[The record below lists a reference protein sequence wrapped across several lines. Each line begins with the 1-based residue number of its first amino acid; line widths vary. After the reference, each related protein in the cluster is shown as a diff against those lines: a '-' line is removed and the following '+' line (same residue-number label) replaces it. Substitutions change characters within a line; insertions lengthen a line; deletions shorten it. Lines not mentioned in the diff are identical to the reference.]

1 MRKMM
6 IFLMAAL
13 LIAIVGLSSGDAAA
27 AVNQTD
33 IPQVF
38 ITTEREIVRE
48 EYIPA
53 EITIV
58 DKAGGTH
65 ATIVDTGARIKIR
78 GNSTAAL
85 AKKPFNIK
93 LSKSES
99 VLGMPAGK
107 KWSMLANYLDTSLM
121 RNKLSY
127 DFAKEIGLA
136 YSSQT
141 RYADVWVNGKYNG
154 NYLISV
160 PVEVGKNRV
169 DIDVE
174 KDEYLLEISVSRTD
188 EGVTYVSSSIHRFE
202 INEPE
207 TPDEEQ
213 LAKLKSYLQR
223 VESIIV
229 GGDYSRVQ
237 EAVDIDSFVEFFIVQ
252 ELFKNIDANSSSTR
266 FYTKSGIL
274 YAGPLWDMDL
284 TSGNIS
290 TYPTYTNYLIYNNWE
305 GHGNQSNNSYEGLW
319 ALNENMKGP
328 DATVGESWIGYL
340 MKYPEFRNELYHRY
354 LELQDQIVNL
364 YKSNALG
371 EARID
376 TLLRLYGDSFKR
388 DLEIWPAHSYR
399 GSELYRSNEKTF
411 DESVVFLRNFLE
423 KRNQWLLANMIPK
436 GFEPAPATP
445 VIKTADPTNATV
457 IVNGKRIAFDAYNI
471 EGNNY
476 FKLRDLAMVFSGS
489 GKQFEVD
496 WKEDARAINLV
507 SGRGYTP
514 VGGELA
520 KGTKGKV
527 QSTLWTSA
535 IYKDNAKVALT
546 AYNIRGNNYFKLRD
560 VTKLFNI
567 GVGWEPHTKTIEL
580 DTALSYQ
587 EP

>member
-1 MRKMM
+1 MKKMM
-6 IFLMAAL
+6 ISLMAAL

-154 NYLISV
+154 NYLITV
-160 PVEVGKNRV
+160 PVETGKNRV
-169 DIDVE
+169 DIDVANG
-174 KDEYLLEISVSRTD
+174 DYLIELSVGRIE
-188 EGVTYVSSSIHRFE
+188 EGVTYLNTYIHRFE
-202 INEPE
+202 FNDPE
-207 TPDEEQ
+207 TPTQEQ
-213 LAKLKSYLQR
+213 LNWMFTYLVTAENAMKS
-223 VESIIV
+223 
-229 GGDYSRVQ
+229 GDFDKIKQYIDV
-237 EAVDIDSFVEFFIVQ
+237 DSFVDFFLVQ
-252 ELFKNIDANSSSTR
+252 EYFKNIDANTSSTR
-266 FYTKSGIL
+266 YYIKDGIL

-284 TSGNIS
+284 IAGNVS
-290 TYPTYTNYLIYNNWE
+290 VHDEMKHYRIYNNW
-305 GHGNQSNNSYEGLW
+305 GTLGNGSNNSHEGLW
-319 ALNENMKGP
+319 VYNQDMDGP
-328 DATVGESWIGYL
+328 NATIGPSWIGYL
-340 MKYPEFRNELYHRY
+340 TRCPEFRTLVYTRY

-364 YKSNALG
+364 YKANDLG
-371 EARID
+371 DARID
-376 TLLRLYGDSFKR
+376 VLLKEYNDSFSR
-388 DLEIWPAHSYR
+388 DLKRWPISVYR
-399 GSELYRSNEKTF
+399 NDLHRTTETTF
-411 DESVVFLRNFLE
+411 DESVAFLRDFLE

-436 GFEPAPATP
+436 DFESAPATP
-445 VIKTADPTNATV
+445 VIKAADPTNATV

-535 IYKDNAKVALT
+535 IYKDNAKVSLT

-567 GVGWEPHTKTIEL
+567 GVGWEPNTKTIEL